1 MEGGIIRGRS
11 LALLRRMGLALLC
24 VACFIPLASDD
35 RGMSPTRRD
44 VSSHLFSL
52 ENWITVNALD
62 KWIHRLPSQGSFSD
76 KDGSFIQRYFDVRDE
91 ISPLTEARNR
101 LIANDPRWTALNDEI
116 LKHQRYLDDNRND
129 VEELI
134 ENTLSTVLIEQ
145 GLERGTGP
153 IKTLLPPVDVRLVK
167 TPLLLTIS
175 PRDRVLLRETV
186 LLRGD
191 LPVSLIEQIEK
202 TLRLQHN
209 VSALIVPIG
218 GLAAY
223 PAMVANHRS
232 LEKTFEVTAHE
243 WLHHYWFFHPLGF
256 NYFANPK
263 MTTLNE
269 TAADI
274 AGREL
279 GQIAL
284 DQLLLK
290 PRITQNQPQKSSGL
304 DFRRTM
310 RHTRATVDTLLAEGR
325 ITEAEE
331 YMNTQQKKFVSHG
344 YPVRKLNQAYFA
356 FYGTYAQS
364 AASSSPIG
372 KQLEYVRQRSESVGE
387 FVKTVAR
394 FGTHAE
400 FEMYLTQD

>member
-1 MEGGIIRGRS
+1 
-11 LALLRRMGLALLC
+11 
-24 VACFIPLASDD
+24 
-35 RGMSPTRRD
+35 
-44 VSSHLFSL
+44 
-52 ENWITVNALD
+52 
-62 KWIHRLPSQGSFSD
+62 
-76 KDGSFIQRYFDVRDE
+76 
-91 ISPLTEARNR
+91 
-101 LIANDPRWTALNDEI
+101 
-116 LKHQRYLDDNRND
+116 
-129 VEELI
+129 
-134 ENTLSTVLIEQ
+134 
-145 GLERGTGP
+145 
-153 IKTLLPPVDVRLVK
+153 
-167 TPLLLTIS
+167 
-175 PRDRVLLRETV
+175 
-186 LLRGD
+186 
-191 LPVSLIEQIEK
+191 
-202 TLRLQHN
+202 
-209 VSALIVPIG
+209 
-218 GLAAY
+218 
-223 PAMVANHRS
+223 
-232 LEKTFEVTAHE
+232 
-243 WLHHYWFFHPLGF
+243 
-256 NYFANPK
+256 

-284 DQLLLK
+284 DHLLLK